1 MIVLISETFG
11 GHKMKNTS
19 YKNKQF
25 VLLGMTFLSVAG
37 IAGCSKVELAQS
49 SVTLELGDELSENVA
64 DYLQNP
70 DEKILK
76 DASLDLSAVDETK
89 VGSYNAAV
97 AYDGKNYPFT
107 VEVKDT
113 TSPQCEAK
121 DYIYMQPGTLTVD
134 DLVTEIKDASET
146 SSGIVSCE
154 QKEDLVVSDYDDML
168 QERAAV
174 DTADPYDEVD
184 YQESVQL
191 DDEGCYEVT
200 AQVKDSEGNFTDITL
215 NVYVDGTAPELA
227 QNVIDLEVD
236 ASGIS
241 IDDINTDDA
250 EKIADMLHELP
261 DFANAE
267 WAAASDAFCG
277 DNAISYEFEQ
287 KSFNLQKENPV
298 EVLNVHCTVQDQAGN
313 ENEADYEVMVTYTG
327 LDAEALLE
335 KTGLIMQI
343 ADTSTNNNSTSSNNN
358 MTKSD
363 GKSNKN
369 QNGEYKGNDTVN
381 DLGMTDAEFAAM
393 FDSMT
398 PEEREAFLNSMA
410 SGSTDESYNIATEQG
425 TISYYYDSSAAQQ
438 VFSLVNQERVN
449 NGLPELTWDS
459 DMASYSDRRAME
471 IVTDFS
477 HNSAG
482 GKWSVG
488 ENIGQGY
495 ENASA
500 VVSGWM
506 NSEGHKANIL
516 STVSTRASVSCY
528 VEKETFSNG
537 SRINNH
543 YWVINFTH

>member
-37 IAGCSKVELAQS
+37 IAGCSKMELAQS

-121 DYIYMQPGTLTVD
+121 DYIYMQPGTLTMD

-154 QKEDLVVSDYDDML
+154 QKEDLVVCDYDDML
-168 QERAAV
+168 QEKAAV
-174 DTADPYDEVD
+174 DNAEPYDGAD

-261 DFANAE
+261 DFSNAE

-398 PEEREAFLNSMA
+398 PEEREAFLNSVA
-410 SGSTDESYNIATEQG
+410 YGSTTDNNVQVSG
-425 TISYYYDSSAAQQ
+425 YYDNNMAQE
-438 VFSLVNQERVN
+438 VFNLTNQERAN
-449 NGLPELTWDS
+449 NGLPAYSWDS
-459 DMASYSDRRAME
+459 NMASYSDRRAKE
-471 IVTDFS
+471 IVTDYS

-482 GKWSVG
+482 GNWSVG
-488 ENIGQGY
+488 ENIAEG
-495 ENASA
+495 ETSASE
-500 VVSGWM
+500 VVNDWM
-506 NSEGHKANIL
+506 NSAGHKANIL
-516 STVSTRASVSCY
+516 SDVSTKTSVSCY
-528 VEKETFSNG
+528 VENFTYADG
-537 SRINNH
+537 STQYLYH
-543 YWVINFTH
+543 WVQNFTH

>member
-37 IAGCSKVELAQS
+37 IAGCSKMELAQS
-49 SVTLELGDELSENVA
+49 TVTLELGDELSENVA
-64 DYLQNP
+64 DYLQDP

-76 DASLDLSAVDETK
+76 GASLDLSAVDETK

-154 QKEDLVVSDYDDML
+154 QKEDLVVCDYDDML

-398 PEEREAFLNSMA
+398 PEEREAFLNSVA
-410 SGSTDESYNIATEQG
+410 YGSTTDNNVQVSG
-425 TISYYYDSSAAQQ
+425 YYDNNMAQE
-438 VFSLVNQERVN
+438 VFNLTNQERAN
-449 NGLPELTWDS
+449 NGLPAYSWDS
-459 DMASYSDRRAME
+459 NMASYSDRRAKE
-471 IVTDFS
+471 IVTDYS

-482 GKWSVG
+482 GNWSVG
-488 ENIGQGY
+488 ENIAEG
-495 ENASA
+495 ETSASE
-500 VVSGWM
+500 VVNDWM
-506 NSEGHKANIL
+506 NSAGHKANIL
-516 STVSTRASVSCY
+516 SDVSTKTSVSCY
-528 VEKETFSNG
+528 VENFTYADG
-537 SRINNH
+537 STQYLYH
-543 YWVINFTH
+543 WVQNFTH

>member
-11 GHKMKNTS
+11 GHKMKDTS

-49 SVTLELGDELSENVA
+49 TVTLELGDELSENVA

-76 DASLDLSAVDETK
+76 GASLDLSAIDETK
-89 VGSYNAAV
+89 VGSYNAAI

-154 QKEDLVVSDYDDML
+154 QKDDLVVCDYDDML
-168 QERAAV
+168 QEKAAV
-174 DTADPYDEVD
+174 DNAEPHDGAD

-227 QNVIDLEVD
+227 QNVIDLDVD

-241 IDDINTDDA
+241 IGDINTDDA

-261 DFANAE
+261 DFTDAE
-267 WAAASDAFCG
+267 WAVASDAFCQ
-277 DNAISYEFEQ
+277 DNKISYEFEQ
-287 KSFNLQKENPV
+287 KSFNLQKENPI
-298 EVLNVHCTVQDQAGN
+298 EVLNVHCTVEDQAGN
-313 ENEADYEVMVTYTG
+313 ANEADYEVTVTYIG
-327 LDAEALLE
+327 LDASALME
-335 KTGLIMQI
+335 KTGLILQTSD
-343 ADTSTNNNSTSSNNN
+343 DTSKGE
-358 MTKSD
+358 KSGNVNVA
-363 GKSNKN
+363 GKK
-369 QNGEYKGNDTVN
+369 QTGEYKGNDTVN
-381 DLGMTDAEFAAM
+381 DLGMTDAEFAEM

-398 PEEREAFLNSMA
+398 PEEREAFIISLGEGDQANDTKESGYYNS
-410 SGSTDESYNIATEQG
+410 DY
-425 TISYYYDSSAAQQ
+425 AQQ
-438 VFSLVNQERVN
+438 VFALVNQERAN
-449 NGLPELTWDS
+449 NGLTALTWDS
-459 DMASYSDRRAME
+459 SMASYSDRRAME
-471 IVTDFS
+471 ITTDFS

-482 GKWSVG
+482 GKMNVG
-488 ENIGQGY
+488 ENIAKG
-495 ENASA
+495 AISPDM
-500 VVSGWM
+500 VMDGWM
-506 NSEGHKANIL
+506 RSDGHRANIL
-516 STVSTRASVSCY
+516 NANYTKISVSCY
-528 VEKETFSNG
+528 YDG
-537 SRINNH
+537 STY
-543 YWVINFTH
+543 YWVQNFAY

>member
-11 GHKMKNTS
+11 GHKMKDTS

-49 SVTLELGDELSENVA
+49 TVTLELGDELSENVA

-76 DASLDLSAVDETK
+76 GASLDLSAIDETK
-89 VGSYNAAV
+89 VGSYNAAI

-121 DYIYMQPGTLTVD
+121 DYIYMQPGTLTMD
-134 DLVTEIKDASET
+134 DLITEIKDASET

-154 QKEDLVVSDYDDML
+154 QKDDLVVCDYDDML
-168 QERAAV
+168 QEKSAV
-174 DTADPYDEVD
+174 DNAEPHDEAD
-184 YQESVQL
+184 YQESVKL

-227 QNVIDLEVD
+227 QNVIDLDVD

-261 DFANAE
+261 DFTDAE
-267 WAAASDAFCG
+267 WAVASDAFCQ
-277 DNAISYEFEQ
+277 DNKISYEFEQ

-298 EVLNVHCTVQDQAGN
+298 EVLNVHCTVQDQAKN
-313 ENEADYEVMVTYTG
+313 ENEADYEVTVTYTG
-327 LDAEALLE
+327 LDVEALLE

-343 ADTSTNNNSTSSNNN
+343 SDVTANDKKSG
-358 MTKSD
+358 KSD
-363 GKSNKN
+363 NKSGTTNTQNQLSQASGKSNADN
-369 QNGEYKGNDTVN
+369 
-381 DLGMTDAEFAAM
+381 LGMTDDEMVAM
-393 FDSMT
+393 LQSMT
-398 PEEREAFLNSMA
+398 PDEMDAFLNSVA
-410 SGSTDESYNIATEQG
+410 YGSTTDNNVQVSG
-425 TISYYYDSSAAQQ
+425 YYDNNMAQE
-438 VFSLVNQERVN
+438 VFNLTNQERAN
-449 NGLPELTWDS
+449 NGLPAYSWDS
-459 DMASYSDRRAME
+459 NMASYSDRRAKE
-471 IVTDFS
+471 IVTDYS

-482 GKWSVG
+482 GNWSVG
-488 ENIGQGY
+488 ENIAEG
-495 ENASA
+495 ETSASE
-500 VVSGWM
+500 VVNDWM
-506 NSEGHKANIL
+506 NSAGHKANIL
-516 STVSTRASVSCY
+516 SDVSTKISVSCY
-528 VEKETFSNG
+528 VEKFTYADG
-537 SRINNH
+537 STQYLH
-543 YWVINFTH
+543 HWVQNFTH

>member
-1 MIVLISETFG
+1 
-11 GHKMKNTS
+11 MKNTS

-25 VLLGMTFLSVAG
+25 VLLGMIFLSVAG
-37 IAGCSKVELAQS
+37 IAGCSKVELAQN

-154 QKEDLVVSDYDDML
+154 QKEDLVVCDYDDML

-215 NVYVDGTAPELA
+215 NVYADGTAPELA

-398 PEEREAFLNSMA
+398 PEEREAFLNSVA
-410 SGSTDESYNIATEQG
+410 YGSTTDNNVQVSG
-425 TISYYYDSSAAQQ
+425 YYDNNMAQE
-438 VFSLVNQERVN
+438 VFNLTNQERAN
-449 NGLPELTWDS
+449 NGLPAYSWDS
-459 DMASYSDRRAME
+459 NMASYSDRRAKE
-471 IVTDFS
+471 IVTDYS

-482 GKWSVG
+482 GNWSVG
-488 ENIGQGY
+488 ENIAEG
-495 ENASA
+495 ETSASE
-500 VVSGWM
+500 VVNDWM
-506 NSEGHKANIL
+506 NSAGHKANIL
-516 STVSTRASVSCY
+516 SDVSTKTSVSCY
-528 VEKETFSNG
+528 VENFTYADESTQYLY
-537 SRINNH
+537 H
-543 YWVINFTH
+543 WVQNFTH

>member
-1 MIVLISETFG
+1 
-11 GHKMKNTS
+11 MKNTS

-49 SVTLELGDELSENVA
+49 TVTLELGDELSENVA
-64 DYLQNP
+64 DYLQDP

-76 DASLDLSAVDETK
+76 GASLDLSAVDETK

-113 TSPQCEAK
+113 TSPQCKAK
-121 DYIYMQPGTLTVD
+121 DYIYMQPGTLIVD

-154 QKEDLVVSDYDDML
+154 RKDDLAACDYDDML
-168 QERAAV
+168 QKKAVV
-174 DTADPYDEVD
+174 DTTDSYDEAD

-191 DDEGCYEVT
+191 DEEGCYEVT

-227 QNVIDLEVD
+227 QNVIDLDVD
-236 ASGIS
+236 ASVIS

-277 DNAISYEFEQ
+277 DNAISYEYEQ

-298 EVLNVHCTVQDQAGN
+298 EVLNVHCTVLDQAGN
-313 ENEADYEVMVTYTG
+313 ENKADYEVTVTYTG

-343 ADTSTNNNSTSSNNN
+343 ADTSYEKKKENTKASEQTPEVAENKDTGNST
-358 MTKSD
+358 K
-363 GKSNKN
+363 
-369 QNGEYKGNDTVN
+369 
-381 DLGMTDAEFAAM
+381 
-393 FDSMT
+393 
-398 PEEREAFLNSMA
+398 
-410 SGSTDESYNIATEQG
+410 
-425 TISYYYDSSAAQQ
+425 
-438 VFSLVNQERVN
+438 
-449 NGLPELTWDS
+449 
-459 DMASYSDRRAME
+459 
-471 IVTDFS
+471 
-477 HNSAG
+477 
-482 GKWSVG
+482 
-488 ENIGQGY
+488 
-495 ENASA
+495 
-500 VVSGWM
+500 
-506 NSEGHKANIL
+506 
-516 STVSTRASVSCY
+516 
-528 VEKETFSNG
+528 
-537 SRINNH
+537 
-543 YWVINFTH
+543 

>member
-1 MIVLISETFG
+1 
-11 GHKMKNTS
+11 MKNTS

-49 SVTLELGDELSENVA
+49 TVTLELGDELSENVA
-64 DYLQNP
+64 DYLQDP

-76 DASLDLSAVDETK
+76 GASLDLSAVDETK
-89 VGSYNAAV
+89 VGSYNAAI

-113 TSPQCEAK
+113 TSPQCKAK
-121 DYIYMQPGTLTVD
+121 DYIYMQPGTLIVD

-154 QKEDLVVSDYDDML
+154 RKDDLAACDYDDML
-168 QERAAV
+168 QKKAVV
-174 DTADPYDEVD
+174 DTTDSYDEAD

-227 QNVIDLEVD
+227 QNVINLEVD

-277 DNAISYEFEQ
+277 DNVISYEYEQ
-287 KSFNLQKENPV
+287 KSFNLQKEKPV

-343 ADTSTNNNSTSSNNN
+343 SDVTANDKKSG
-358 MTKSD
+358 KSD
-363 GKSNKN
+363 NKSGTTNTQNQLSQASGKSNTDN
-369 QNGEYKGNDTVN
+369 
-381 DLGMTDAEFAAM
+381 LGMTDDEMVAM
-393 FDSMT
+393 LQSMT
-398 PEEREAFLNSMA
+398 PDEMDAFLNSVA
-410 SGSTDESYNIATEQG
+410 YGSTTDNNVQVSG
-425 TISYYYDSSAAQQ
+425 YYDNNMAQE
-438 VFSLVNQERVN
+438 VFNLTNQERAN
-449 NGLPELTWDS
+449 NGLPAYSWDS
-459 DMASYSDRRAME
+459 NMASYSDRRAKE
-471 IVTDFS
+471 IVTDYS

-482 GKWSVG
+482 GNWSVG
-488 ENIGQGY
+488 ENIAEG
-495 ENASA
+495 ETSASE
-500 VVSGWM
+500 VVNDWM
-506 NSEGHKANIL
+506 NSAGHKANIL
-516 STVSTRASVSCY
+516 SDVSTKISVSCY
-528 VEKETFSNG
+528 VEKFTYADG
-537 SRINNH
+537 STQYLYH
-543 YWVINFTH
+543 WVQNFTH

>member
-1 MIVLISETFG
+1 
-11 GHKMKNTS
+11 MKNTS

-25 VLLGMTFLSVAG
+25 VLLGMTFLSVAS

-49 SVTLELGDELSENVA
+49 TVTLELGDELSENVA
-64 DYLQNP
+64 DYLQDP

-76 DASLDLSAVDETK
+76 GASLDLSVVDETK

-121 DYIYMQPGTLTVD
+121 DYIYIQPGTLTVD

-154 QKEDLVVSDYDDML
+154 QKEDLVVCDYDDML

-174 DTADPYDEVD
+174 DNAEPYDGAD

-261 DFANAE
+261 DFSNAE

-287 KSFNLQKENPV
+287 KSFDLQKENPV

-398 PEEREAFLNSMA
+398 PEEREAFLNSVA
-410 SGSTDESYNIATEQG
+410 YGSTTDNNVQVSG
-425 TISYYYDSSAAQQ
+425 YYDNNMAQE
-438 VFSLVNQERVN
+438 VFNLTNQERAN
-449 NGLPELTWDS
+449 NGLPAYSWDS
-459 DMASYSDRRAME
+459 NMASYSDRRAKE
-471 IVTDFS
+471 IVTDYS

-482 GKWSVG
+482 GNWSVG
-488 ENIGQGY
+488 ENIAEG
-495 ENASA
+495 ETSASE
-500 VVSGWM
+500 VVNDWM
-506 NSEGHKANIL
+506 NSAGHKANIL
-516 STVSTRASVSCY
+516 SDVSTKTSVSCY
-528 VEKETFSNG
+528 VENFTYADG
-537 SRINNH
+537 STQYLYH
-543 YWVINFTH
+543 WVQNFTH

>member
-25 VLLGMTFLSVAG
+25 VLLGMTVLSVAG
-37 IAGCSKVELAQS
+37 IAGCSNVELAQS
-49 SVTLELGDELSENVA
+49 TVTLELGDELSENVA

-146 SSGIVSCE
+146 FSGILSCE
-154 QKEDLVVSDYDDML
+154 QKDDLSVCDYDDML
-168 QERAAV
+168 QEKAAV
-174 DTADPYDEVD
+174 DTADPYDGAD

-227 QNVIDLEVD
+227 QNVIDLDVD

-261 DFANAE
+261 DFSNAE

-516 STVSTRASVSCY
+516 STVSTRASVSSY

>member
-1 MIVLISETFG
+1 MKILIRKLVLISETFG
-11 GHKMKNTS
+11 GHKMKDTS

-49 SVTLELGDELSENVA
+49 TVTLELGDELSENVA

-76 DASLDLSAVDETK
+76 GASLDLSTIDETK
-89 VGSYNAAV
+89 VGSYNAAI

-154 QKEDLVVSDYDDML
+154 QKDDLVVCDYDDML
-168 QERAAV
+168 QEKAAV
-174 DTADPYDEVD
+174 DNAEPHDGAD

-227 QNVIDLEVD
+227 QNVIDLDVD

-250 EKIADMLHELP
+250 EKIADMLHEIP
-261 DFANAE
+261 DFTDAE
-267 WAAASDAFCG
+267 WAVASDAFCG

-313 ENEADYEVMVTYTG
+313 ENEADYEVTVTYTG
-327 LDAEALLE
+327 LDAEALLK

-398 PEEREAFLNSMA
+398 PEEREAFIISLGEGDQANDTKESGYYNS
-410 SGSTDESYNIATEQG
+410 DY
-425 TISYYYDSSAAQQ
+425 AQQ
-438 VFSLVNQERVN
+438 VFALVNQERAN
-449 NGLPELTWDS
+449 NGLTALTWDS
-459 DMASYSDRRAME
+459 SMASYSDRRAME
-471 IVTDFS
+471 ITTDFS

-482 GKWSVG
+482 GKMNVG
-488 ENIGQGY
+488 ENIAKG
-495 ENASA
+495 AISPDM
-500 VVSGWM
+500 VMDGWM
-506 NSEGHKANIL
+506 RSDGHRANIL
-516 STVSTRASVSCY
+516 NANYTKISVSCY
-528 VEKETFSNG
+528 YDG
-537 SRINNH
+537 STY
-543 YWVINFTH
+543 YWVQNFAY

>member
-25 VLLGMTFLSVAG
+25 VLLGMIFLSVAG
-37 IAGCSKVELAQS
+37 IAGCSKVELAQN

-154 QKEDLVVSDYDDML
+154 QKEDLVVCDYDDML

-215 NVYVDGTAPELA
+215 NVYADGTAPELA

-398 PEEREAFLNSMA
+398 PEEREAFLNSVA
-410 SGSTDESYNIATEQG
+410 YGSTTDNNVQVSG
-425 TISYYYDSSAAQQ
+425 YYDNNMAQE
-438 VFSLVNQERVN
+438 VFNLTNQERAN
-449 NGLPELTWDS
+449 NGLPAYSWDS
-459 DMASYSDRRAME
+459 NMASYSDRRAKE
-471 IVTDFS
+471 IVTDYS

-482 GKWSVG
+482 GNWSVG
-488 ENIGQGY
+488 ENIAEG
-495 ENASA
+495 ETSASE
-500 VVSGWM
+500 VVDDWM
-506 NSEGHKANIL
+506 NSAGHKANIL
-516 STVSTRASVSCY
+516 SDVSTKTSVSCY
-528 VEKETFSNG
+528 VENFTYADG
-537 SRINNH
+537 STQYLYH
-543 YWVINFTH
+543 WVQNFTH

>member
-49 SVTLELGDELSENVA
+49 TVTLELGDELSENVA
-64 DYLQNP
+64 DYLQDP

-76 DASLDLSAVDETK
+76 GASLDLSVVDETK

-121 DYIYMQPGTLTVD
+121 DYIYIQPGTLTVD

-154 QKEDLVVSDYDDML
+154 QKEDLVVCDYDDML

-174 DTADPYDEVD
+174 DNAEPYDGAD

-227 QNVIDLEVD
+227 QNVIDLDVD

-261 DFANAE
+261 DFSNAE

-398 PEEREAFLNSMA
+398 PEEREAFLNSVA
-410 SGSTDESYNIATEQG
+410 YGSTTDNNVQVSG
-425 TISYYYDSSAAQQ
+425 YYDNNMAQE
-438 VFSLVNQERVN
+438 VFNLTNQERAN
-449 NGLPELTWDS
+449 NGLPAYSWDS
-459 DMASYSDRRAME
+459 NMASYSDRRAKE
-471 IVTDFS
+471 IVTDYS

-482 GKWSVG
+482 GNWSVG
-488 ENIGQGY
+488 ENIAEG
-495 ENASA
+495 ETSASE
-500 VVSGWM
+500 VVNDWM
-506 NSEGHKANIL
+506 NSAGHKANIL
-516 STVSTRASVSCY
+516 SDVSTKTSVSCY
-528 VEKETFSNG
+528 VENFTYADG
-537 SRINNH
+537 STQYLYH
-543 YWVINFTH
+543 WVQNFTH

>member
-1 MIVLISETFG
+1 MKILIRKLVLISETFG
-11 GHKMKNTS
+11 GHKMKDTS

-49 SVTLELGDELSENVA
+49 TVTLELGDELSENVA

-76 DASLDLSAVDETK
+76 GASLDLSTIDETK
-89 VGSYNAAV
+89 VGSYNAAI

-154 QKEDLVVSDYDDML
+154 QKDDLVVCDYDDML
-168 QERAAV
+168 QEKAAV
-174 DTADPYDEVD
+174 DNAEPHDGAD

-227 QNVIDLEVD
+227 QNVIDLDVD

-250 EKIADMLHELP
+250 EKIADMLHEIP
-261 DFANAE
+261 DFTDAE
-267 WAAASDAFCG
+267 WAVASDAFCG

-298 EVLNVHCTVQDQAGN
+298 EVLNVHCTVLDQAGN
-313 ENEADYEVMVTYTG
+313 ENEADYEVTVTYTG

-398 PEEREAFLNSMA
+398 PEEREAFIISLGEGDQANDTKESGYYNS
-410 SGSTDESYNIATEQG
+410 DY
-425 TISYYYDSSAAQQ
+425 AQQ
-438 VFSLVNQERVN
+438 VFALVNQERAN
-449 NGLPELTWDS
+449 NGLTALTWDS
-459 DMASYSDRRAME
+459 SMASYSDRRAME
-471 IVTDFS
+471 ITTDFS

-482 GKWSVG
+482 GKMNVG
-488 ENIGQGY
+488 ENIAKG
-495 ENASA
+495 AISPDM
-500 VVSGWM
+500 VMDGWM
-506 NSEGHKANIL
+506 RSDGHRANIL
-516 STVSTRASVSCY
+516 NANYTKISVSCY
-528 VEKETFSNG
+528 YDG
-537 SRINNH
+537 STY
-543 YWVINFTH
+543 YWVQNFAY

>member
-11 GHKMKNTS
+11 GHKMKDTS

-49 SVTLELGDELSENVA
+49 TVTLELGDELSENVA

-76 DASLDLSAVDETK
+76 GASLDLSAIDETK
-89 VGSYNAAV
+89 VGSYNAAI

-121 DYIYMQPGTLTVD
+121 DYIYMQPGTLTMD
-134 DLVTEIKDASET
+134 DLITEIKDASET

-154 QKEDLVVSDYDDML
+154 QKDDLVVCDYDDML
-168 QERAAV
+168 QEKSAV
-174 DTADPYDEVD
+174 DNAEPHDEAD
-184 YQESVQL
+184 YQESVKL

-227 QNVIDLEVD
+227 QNVIDLDVD

-261 DFANAE
+261 DFTDAE
-267 WAAASDAFCG
+267 WAVASDAFCQ
-277 DNAISYEFEQ
+277 DNKISYEFEQ
-287 KSFNLQKENPV
+287 KSFNLQKENPI
-298 EVLNVHCTVQDQAGN
+298 EVLNIHCTVEDQAGN
-313 ENEADYEVMVTYTG
+313 ANEADYEVTVTYIG
-327 LDAEALLE
+327 LDASALME
-335 KTGLIMQI
+335 KTGLILQTSD
-343 ADTSTNNNSTSSNNN
+343 DTSKGE
-358 MTKSD
+358 KSGNVNVA
-363 GKSNKN
+363 GKK
-369 QNGEYKGNDTVN
+369 QTGEYKGNDTVN
-381 DLGMTDAEFAAM
+381 DLGMTDAEFAEM

-398 PEEREAFLNSMA
+398 PEEREAFIISLGEGDQANDTKESGYYNS
-410 SGSTDESYNIATEQG
+410 DY
-425 TISYYYDSSAAQQ
+425 AQQ
-438 VFSLVNQERVN
+438 VFALVNQERAN
-449 NGLPELTWDS
+449 NGLTALTWDS
-459 DMASYSDRRAME
+459 SMASYSDRRAME
-471 IVTDFS
+471 ITTDFS

-482 GKWSVG
+482 GKMNVG
-488 ENIGQGY
+488 ENIAKG
-495 ENASA
+495 AISPDM
-500 VVSGWM
+500 VMDGWM
-506 NSEGHKANIL
+506 RSDGHRANIL
-516 STVSTRASVSCY
+516 NANYTKISVSCY
-528 VEKETFSNG
+528 YDG
-537 SRINNH
+537 STY
-543 YWVINFTH
+543 YWVQNFAY

>member
-1 MIVLISETFG
+1 
-11 GHKMKNTS
+11 MKGTS

-49 SVTLELGDELSENVA
+49 TVTLELGDELSENVA

-76 DASLDLSAVDETK
+76 GASLDLSAIDETK
-89 VGSYNAAV
+89 VGSYNAAI

-154 QKEDLVVSDYDDML
+154 QKEDLVVCDYDDML

-261 DFANAE
+261 DFSNAE

-516 STVSTRASVSCY
+516 STVSTRASVSSY

>member
-1 MIVLISETFG
+1 MKILIRKLVLISETFG
-11 GHKMKNTS
+11 GHKMKDTS

-49 SVTLELGDELSENVA
+49 TVTLELGDELSENVA

-76 DASLDLSAVDETK
+76 GASLDLSAVDETK

-154 QKEDLVVSDYDDML
+154 QKDDLVVCDYDDML
-168 QERAAV
+168 QEKAAV
-174 DTADPYDEVD
+174 DNAEPHDGAD

-227 QNVIDLEVD
+227 QNVIDLDVD

-241 IDDINTDDA
+241 IEDINTDDA

-261 DFANAE
+261 DFSNAE
-267 WAAASDAFCG
+267 WAAASDVFCG
-277 DNAISYEFEQ
+277 DNAIRYEFEQ

-298 EVLNVHCTVQDQAGN
+298 EVLNAHCTVQDQAGN
-313 ENEADYEVMVTYTG
+313 ENEADYEVTVTYTG

-398 PEEREAFLNSMA
+398 PEEREAFIISLGEGDQANDTKESGYYNS
-410 SGSTDESYNIATEQG
+410 DY
-425 TISYYYDSSAAQQ
+425 AQQ
-438 VFSLVNQERVN
+438 VFALVNQERAN
-449 NGLPELTWDS
+449 NGLTALTWDS
-459 DMASYSDRRAME
+459 SMASYSDRRAME
-471 IVTDFS
+471 ITTDFS

-482 GKWSVG
+482 GKMNVG
-488 ENIGQGY
+488 ENIAKG
-495 ENASA
+495 AISPDM
-500 VVSGWM
+500 VMDGWM
-506 NSEGHKANIL
+506 RSDGHRANIL
-516 STVSTRASVSCY
+516 NANYTKISVSCY
-528 VEKETFSNG
+528 YDG
-537 SRINNH
+537 STY
-543 YWVINFTH
+543 YWVQNFAY

>member
-37 IAGCSKVELAQS
+37 IAGCSKMELAQS

-154 QKEDLVVSDYDDML
+154 QKDDLVVCDYDDML
-168 QERAAV
+168 QEKAAV
-174 DTADPYDEVD
+174 DNAEPHAGAD

-277 DNAISYEFEQ
+277 DNAISYEYEQ

-313 ENEADYEVMVTYTG
+313 ENEADYEVTVTYTG

-398 PEEREAFLNSMA
+398 PEEREAFLNSVA
-410 SGSTDESYNIATEQG
+410 YGSTTDNNVQVSG
-425 TISYYYDSSAAQQ
+425 YYDNNMAQE
-438 VFSLVNQERVN
+438 VFNLTNQERAN
-449 NGLPELTWDS
+449 NGLPAYSWDS
-459 DMASYSDRRAME
+459 NMASYSDRRAKE
-471 IVTDFS
+471 IVTDYS

-482 GKWSVG
+482 GNWSVG
-488 ENIGQGY
+488 ENIAEG
-495 ENASA
+495 ETSASE
-500 VVSGWM
+500 VVNDWM
-506 NSEGHKANIL
+506 NSAGHKANIL
-516 STVSTRASVSCY
+516 SDVSTKTSVSCY
-528 VEKETFSNG
+528 VENFTYADG
-537 SRINNH
+537 STQYLYH
-543 YWVINFTH
+543 WVQNFTH

>member
-1 MIVLISETFG
+1 
-11 GHKMKNTS
+11 MKNTS

-49 SVTLELGDELSENVA
+49 TVTLELGDELSENVA
-64 DYLQNP
+64 DYLQDP

-76 DASLDLSAVDETK
+76 GASLDLSAVDETK
-89 VGSYNAAV
+89 VGSYNAAI

-113 TSPQCEAK
+113 TSPQCKAK

-154 QKEDLVVSDYDDML
+154 QKEDLVVCDYDDML

-398 PEEREAFLNSMA
+398 PEEREAFLNSVA
-410 SGSTDESYNIATEQG
+410 YGSTTDNNVQVSG
-425 TISYYYDSSAAQQ
+425 YYDNNMAQE
-438 VFSLVNQERVN
+438 VFNLTNQERAN
-449 NGLPELTWDS
+449 NGLPAYSWDS
-459 DMASYSDRRAME
+459 NMASYSDRRAKE
-471 IVTDFS
+471 IVTDYS

-482 GKWSVG
+482 GNWSVG
-488 ENIGQGY
+488 ENIAEG
-495 ENASA
+495 ETSASE
-500 VVSGWM
+500 VVNDWM
-506 NSEGHKANIL
+506 NSAGHKANIL
-516 STVSTRASVSCY
+516 SDVSTKTSVSCY
-528 VEKETFSNG
+528 VENFTYADG
-537 SRINNH
+537 STQYLYH
-543 YWVINFTH
+543 WVQNFTH

>member
-1 MIVLISETFG
+1 MKILIRKLVLISETFG
-11 GHKMKNTS
+11 GHKMKDTS

-49 SVTLELGDELSENVA
+49 TVTLELGDELSENVA

-76 DASLDLSAVDETK
+76 GASLDLSTIDETK
-89 VGSYNAAV
+89 VGSYNAAI

-154 QKEDLVVSDYDDML
+154 QKDDLVVCDYDDML
-168 QERAAV
+168 QEKAAV
-174 DTADPYDEVD
+174 DNAEPHDGAD

-227 QNVIDLEVD
+227 QNVINLEVD

-250 EKIADMLHELP
+250 EKIAAMLHELP
-261 DFANAE
+261 DFSNAE

-277 DNAISYEFEQ
+277 DNVISYEFEQ

-313 ENEADYEVMVTYTG
+313 ENEADYEVTVTYTG

-398 PEEREAFLNSMA
+398 PEEREAFIISLGEGDQANDTKESGYYNS
-410 SGSTDESYNIATEQG
+410 DY
-425 TISYYYDSSAAQQ
+425 AQQ
-438 VFSLVNQERVN
+438 VFALVNQERAN
-449 NGLPELTWDS
+449 NGLTALTWDS
-459 DMASYSDRRAME
+459 SMASYSDRRAME
-471 IVTDFS
+471 ITTDFS

-482 GKWSVG
+482 GKMNVG
-488 ENIGQGY
+488 ENIAKG
-495 ENASA
+495 AISPDM
-500 VVSGWM
+500 VMDGWM
-506 NSEGHKANIL
+506 RSDGHRANIL
-516 STVSTRASVSCY
+516 NANYTKISVSCY
-528 VEKETFSNG
+528 YDG
-537 SRINNH
+537 STY
-543 YWVINFTH
+543 YWVQNFAY

>member
-25 VLLGMTFLSVAG
+25 VLLGMTFLSVAS

-49 SVTLELGDELSENVA
+49 TVTLELGDELSENVA
-64 DYLQNP
+64 DYLQDP

-76 DASLDLSAVDETK
+76 GASLDLSVVDETK

-121 DYIYMQPGTLTVD
+121 DYIYIQPGTLTVD

-154 QKEDLVVSDYDDML
+154 QKEDLVVCDYDDML

-174 DTADPYDEVD
+174 DNAEPYDGAD

-261 DFANAE
+261 DFSNAE

-398 PEEREAFLNSMA
+398 PEEREAFLNSVA
-410 SGSTDESYNIATEQG
+410 YGSTTDNNVQVSG
-425 TISYYYDSSAAQQ
+425 YYDNNMAQE
-438 VFSLVNQERVN
+438 VFNLTNQERAN
-449 NGLPELTWDS
+449 NGLPAYSWDS
-459 DMASYSDRRAME
+459 NMASYSDRRAKE
-471 IVTDFS
+471 IVTDYS

-482 GKWSVG
+482 GNWSVG
-488 ENIGQGY
+488 ENIAEG
-495 ENASA
+495 ETSASE
-500 VVSGWM
+500 VVNDWM
-506 NSEGHKANIL
+506 NSAGHKANIL
-516 STVSTRASVSCY
+516 SDVSTKTSVSCY
-528 VEKETFSNG
+528 VENFTYADG
-537 SRINNH
+537 STQYLYH
-543 YWVINFTH
+543 WVQNFTH

>member
-37 IAGCSKVELAQS
+37 IAGCSKMELAQS

-154 QKEDLVVSDYDDML
+154 QKEDLVVCDYDDML

-398 PEEREAFLNSMA
+398 PEEREAFLNSVA
-410 SGSTDESYNIATEQG
+410 YGSTTDNNVQVSG
-425 TISYYYDSSAAQQ
+425 YYDNNMAQE
-438 VFSLVNQERVN
+438 VFNLTNQERAN
-449 NGLPELTWDS
+449 NGLPAYSWDS
-459 DMASYSDRRAME
+459 NMASYSDRRAKE
-471 IVTDFS
+471 IVTDYS

-482 GKWSVG
+482 GNWSVG
-488 ENIGQGY
+488 ENIAEG
-495 ENASA
+495 ETSASE
-500 VVSGWM
+500 VVNDWM
-506 NSEGHKANIL
+506 NSAGHKANIL
-516 STVSTRASVSCY
+516 SDVSTKTSVSCY
-528 VEKETFSNG
+528 VENFTYADG
-537 SRINNH
+537 STQYLYH
-543 YWVINFTH
+543 WVQNFTH

>member
-1 MIVLISETFG
+1 MKILIRKLVLISETFG
-11 GHKMKNTS
+11 GHKMKDTS

-49 SVTLELGDELSENVA
+49 TVTLELGDELSENVA

-70 DEKILK
+70 DEKILEA
-76 DASLDLSAVDETK
+76 ASLDLSAVDETK
-89 VGSYNAAV
+89 VGSYNAAI

-154 QKEDLVVSDYDDML
+154 QKDDLVVCDYDDML
-168 QERAAV
+168 QEKAAV
-174 DTADPYDEVD
+174 DNAEPHDGAD

-227 QNVIDLEVD
+227 QNVIDLDVD

-250 EKIADMLHELP
+250 EKIADMLHEIP
-261 DFANAE
+261 DFTDAE
-267 WAAASDAFCG
+267 WAVASDAFCG

-313 ENEADYEVMVTYTG
+313 ENEADYEVTVTYTG

-398 PEEREAFLNSMA
+398 PEEREAFIISLGEGDQANDTKESGYYNS
-410 SGSTDESYNIATEQG
+410 DY
-425 TISYYYDSSAAQQ
+425 AQQ
-438 VFSLVNQERVN
+438 VFALVNQERAN
-449 NGLPELTWDS
+449 NGLTALTWDS
-459 DMASYSDRRAME
+459 SMASYSDRRAME
-471 IVTDFS
+471 ITTDFS

-482 GKWSVG
+482 GKMNVG
-488 ENIGQGY
+488 ENIAKG
-495 ENASA
+495 AISPDM
-500 VVSGWM
+500 VMDGWM
-506 NSEGHKANIL
+506 RSDGHRANIL
-516 STVSTRASVSCY
+516 NANYTKISVSCY
-528 VEKETFSNG
+528 YDG
-537 SRINNH
+537 STY
-543 YWVINFTH
+543 YWVQNFAY

>member
-1 MIVLISETFG
+1 
-11 GHKMKNTS
+11 MKNTS

-49 SVTLELGDELSENVA
+49 TVTLELGDELSENVA
-64 DYLQNP
+64 DYLQDP

-76 DASLDLSAVDETK
+76 GASLDLSAVDETK

-113 TSPQCEAK
+113 TSPQCKAK
-121 DYIYMQPGTLTVD
+121 DYIYMQPGTLIVD

-154 QKEDLVVSDYDDML
+154 RKDDLVACDYDDML
-168 QERAAV
+168 QKKAVV
-174 DTADPYDEVD
+174 DTTDSYDEAD

-191 DDEGCYEVT
+191 DEEGCYEVT

-227 QNVIDLEVD
+227 QNVIDLDVD

-261 DFANAE
+261 DFSNAE

-313 ENEADYEVMVTYTG
+313 ENEADYEVTVTYTG

-335 KTGLIMQI
+335 KTGLICRQ
-343 ADTSTNNNSTSSNNN
+343 ADTNENE
-358 MTKSD
+358 
-363 GKSNKN
+363 KN
-369 QNGEYKGNDTVN
+369 LAIVKVN
-381 DLGMTDAEFAAM
+381 
-393 FDSMT
+393 
-398 PEEREAFLNSMA
+398 RN
-410 SGSTDESYNIATEQG
+410 
-425 TISYYYDSSAAQQ
+425 
-438 VFSLVNQERVN
+438 
-449 NGLPELTWDS
+449 
-459 DMASYSDRRAME
+459 
-471 IVTDFS
+471 
-477 HNSAG
+477 
-482 GKWSVG
+482 
-488 ENIGQGY
+488 
-495 ENASA
+495 
-500 VVSGWM
+500 
-506 NSEGHKANIL
+506 
-516 STVSTRASVSCY
+516 
-528 VEKETFSNG
+528 
-537 SRINNH
+537 INNQKVAENWLKIRI
-543 YWVINFTH
+543 YLFQME